1 MKTPNFELVEL
12 ICPANSGNRVFF
24 QDVQQLRAQSGQ
36 NVIVS
41 AVETF
46 SNQAITLS
54 PTGNTMI
61 AIADFKKAFLVLN
74 QGGKELINKIP
85 LALLNRVDGDFSLAA
100 NFVPGQIL
108 PFEFEA
114 LKNVDWTKSYVMF
127 SSAPVA
133 TSFSVLF
140 GVHYRLIR

>member
-36 NVIVS
+36 NVEVVAID
-41 AVETF
+41 AF
-46 SNQAITLS
+46 SNQAVSLS

-74 QGGKELINKIP
+74 EGGRELKNKIP
-85 LALLNRVDGDFSLAA
+85 LALLNRVDADFSVAA
-100 NFVPGQIL
+100 NFVPGQVL
-108 PFEFEA
+108 PFEFES
-114 LKNVDWTKSYVMF
+114 LRNVDWTKSYVMF
-127 SSAPVA
+127 ASAPVA